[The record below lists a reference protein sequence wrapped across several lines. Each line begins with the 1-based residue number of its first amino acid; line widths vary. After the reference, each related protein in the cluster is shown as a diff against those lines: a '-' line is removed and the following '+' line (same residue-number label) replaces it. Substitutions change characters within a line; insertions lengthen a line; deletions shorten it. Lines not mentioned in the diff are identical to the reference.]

1 MLKQQTVRVV
11 QITDSHLHASQEGTL
26 LGMNTLNSLDLVLDR
41 VVAERP
47 EIDVV
52 LATGDIAQDGSVGAY
67 TTFIGRMDRL
77 GAPVFWTAGNHDDR
91 EHMSQALALTGRPSM
106 ARSVFTTDDWV
117 IVLLD
122 STVPGKV
129 YGHLAADQLALL
141 DRALTQHSDKHALV
155 TFHHHPK
162 SMGSRW
168 IDKIG
173 IHNEADLMAVLGRH
187 TNVRA
192 LLWGHVHQSSDEV
205 HNGLRY
211 LSTPSTCV
219 QFEPKSK
226 DFSIDTEGPG
236 YRWLDLHADGSI
248 DTGLT
253 RVEGVD
259 FEIDY
264 SVKGY

>member
-1 MLKQQTVRVV
+1 MKQQTLSVV
-11 QITDSHLHASQEGTL
+11 QITDSHLHAGQDGIL

-41 VVAERP
+41 VVAERSQ
-47 EIDVV
+47 IDVV
-52 LATGDIAQDGSVGAY
+52 LATGDIAQDGSIGAY
-67 TTFIGRMDRL
+67 TTFIERLDRL
-77 GAPVFWTAGNHDDR
+77 GAPIYWTAGNHDNR
-91 EHMSQALALTGRPSM
+91 ENMAQALALTGRPSM
-106 ARSVFTTDDWV
+106 ARSIFTTDHWV
-117 IVLLD
+117 IVVLD

-129 YGHLAADQLALL
+129 HGHLPADQLALL

-173 IHNEADLMAVLGRH
+173 IHNKDDLMASLGRH
-187 TNVRA
+187 ANVRS
-192 LLWGHVHQSSDEV
+192 LLWGHVHQHSDEV
-205 HNGLRY
+205 HDGLRFI
-211 LSTPSTCV
+211 STPSTCV
-219 QFEPKSK
+219 QFKPNSK
-226 DFSIDTEGPG
+226 NFTIDTEGPG

-253 RVEGVD
+253 RIEGVN

-264 SVKGY
+264 SVRGY